1 MSADPKPKPLNQ
13 SLKKEFMLFFGSVK
27 LAIVLLLLIALA
39 SVIGTVLPQDQ
50 GPAVIDNSTF
60 HPVAKQV
67 LHALKA
73 HDVYHAFWF
82 NFLLALLFLNLAV
95 CTYLRFPPTWRRYQM
110 RTPPAPP
117 VAALQ
122 EAVEV
127 PGAPTQAQ
135 LDLLRKR
142 GYHVAEIPN
151 GEYFAEKG
159 KFVRLAPT
167 FIHISLFAVIL
178 GAIAGGVTG
187 IKNSLPMMVGESIG
201 SDEIFKTSYIK
212 GSAAQPPSPF
222 KIRLDAF
229 RMDFRPNGMVK
240 QYYSDITVIPE
251 KGEPFTKQIWVNE
264 PLIHNGQYFYQSF
277 WGIGGLR
284 YQVGNGEPT
293 QLILQQAKSGGYLS
307 KPFSIAGEDYIFFV
321 REMETPA
328 LVVSVKT
335 VTPVAQLMPGSVA
348 VIGGQKVGLTDYQL
362 FSGLETKKD
371 PGIPLVYFG
380 CGMMIFGLAMVGS
393 SHREVWVRRT
403 ESGWVLA
410 GRTHKGRI
418 MLRKELQTVA
428 GLWQPPSTESA
439 SHDIGAKAS

>member
-1 MSADPKPKPLNQ
+1 MSAEPKPKPAKQ
-13 SLKKEFMLFFGSVK
+13 TLKKEFLLFFGSVK
-27 LAIVLLLLIALA
+27 LAIVLILMIAVA

-50 GPAVIDNSTF
+50 GPSVIDNATF
-60 HPVAKQV
+60 HPVAKQI

-110 RTPPAPP
+110 DMPPAPP

-122 EAVEV
+122 EKEPVAA
-127 PGAPTQAQ
+127 GPTSAH

-159 KFVRLAPT
+159 KFVRLGPT

-178 GAIAGGVTG
+178 GAIAGGFTG

-212 GSAAQPPSPF
+212 GAVATEPSPF

-229 RMDFRPNGMVK
+229 RMDFRPNGQVK
-240 QYYSDITVIPE
+240 QYYSDITVIPAQ
-251 KGEPFTKQIWVNE
+251 GEPFTKQIWVNE

-284 YQVGNGEPT
+284 YSVDGAAPT

-307 KPFSIAGEDYIFFV
+307 RPFSIAGEDYIFFV
-321 REMETPA
+321 RAIEQPA
-328 LVVSVKT
+328 LLVSVKT
-335 VTPVAQLMPGSVA
+335 VQPVAQFMPGSTSS
-348 VIGGQKVGLTDYQL
+348 IGGKTIALADYQL

-380 CGMMIFGLAMVGS
+380 CGMMIFGLSLVGF

-403 ESGWVLA
+403 ETGWVLA
-410 GRTHKGRI
+410 GRTHKGRV
-418 MLRKELQTVA
+418 MLRKELQAIA
-428 GLWQPPSTESA
+428 GLWQPASTDSA
-439 SHDIGAKAS
+439 SHDIGAQAS